1 MGMNQLDRTISQ
13 ALKTA
18 CRAALEVIFDAAVFE
33 EHLALTIDGLLN
45 VRALCNLAVVTYC
58 LLVLF
63 NVGLGRP
70 ARELKETMFLL
81 A

>member
-1 MGMNQLDRTISQ
+1 M
-13 ALKTA
+13 K
-18 CRAALEVIFDAAVFE
+18 
-33 EHLALTIDGLLN
+33 GLLN

-70 ARELKETMFLL
+70 ARALKETMYLL

>member
-1 MGMNQLDRTISQ
+1 MFRIKKVPTCEQERTDQGFVWLGAI
-13 ALKTA
+13 AN
-18 CRAALEVIFDAAVFE
+18 EG
-33 EHLALTIDGLLN
+33 LAELWS
-45 VRALCNLAVVTYC
+45 LCNLAVVAYC

-70 ARELKETMFLL
+70 AREWKETMFLL